1 MPDVENFYESAQR
14 CFEVAKSSGFLK
26 SSDFRGED
34 IALEAFEL
42 LIAND
47 CDPILA
53 HALGVSL

>member
-1 MPDVENFYESAQR
+1 MPEVENLYESAQR
-14 CFEVAKSSGFLK
+14 CFEVAKSSGFLE
-26 SSDFRGED
+26 SSDLEED

-47 CDPILA
+47 SDHILA

>member
-1 MPDVENFYESAQR
+1 MPEVENLYESAQR
-14 CFEVAKSSGFLK
+14 CFEVAKSSGFLE
-26 SSDFRGED
+26 ED